1 MALPA
6 LAPRVK
12 EGHELTGHRIDA
24 RDIRPFVF
32 VVMETAPW
40 QVLQDRLAPVLL
52 RDDVVQLER

>member
-6 LAPRVK
+6 LPPRVK
-12 EGHELTGHRIDA
+12 KGHELIGHRIDA

-32 VVMETAPW
+32 VVMETAPR

-52 RDDVVQLER
+52 GDDVVQLKR